1 MNVNNMLE
9 FFLGAAT
16 GLVGGIAVKD
26 KLIPSSKEEQLKTA
40 VNNLTEQNNSLKM
53 KCSEVEKRLTDSKRE
68 IESLKS
74 KVRSYEDKGEDAD
87 DAIFDLKKANKKLLA
102 EKEALA
108 TELSDYKSLLT
119 AKMQEVDDLKD
130 KILQLTNK

>member
-1 MNVNNMLE
+1 MLE